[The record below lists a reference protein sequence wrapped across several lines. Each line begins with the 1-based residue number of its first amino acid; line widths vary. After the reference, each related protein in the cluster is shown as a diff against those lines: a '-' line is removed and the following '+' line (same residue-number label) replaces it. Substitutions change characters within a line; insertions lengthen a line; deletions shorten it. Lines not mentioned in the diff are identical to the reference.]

1 MHVEE
6 GVKDGIIVLIFLRLF
21 GIARA
26 GRARAPVRGLVR
38 RAATHRPPHTPP
50 AAMALAVASQ
60 IAARPAAAKAA
71 ARRPARAQAPRAAKA
86 AAPKQA
92 EELSLKVR
100 GLCACERG
108 RGEGM
113 RGVAGEAPGVRA
125 RPRSRSLPRAHAR
138 SLMVAVARG
147 HAARAASAA
156 PNAAL
161 RRGERTPL
169 RVARAGRRAHG
180 CAPRTADP
188 RRFPAGSRGACECD
202 RPCAAGMNRARC
214 GGRCRRSA
222 SRVLWPATA
231 HPRER
236 S

>member
-1 MHVEE
+1 
-6 GVKDGIIVLIFLRLF
+6 
-21 GIARA
+21 
-26 GRARAPVRGLVR
+26 
-38 RAATHRPPHTPP
+38 
-50 AAMALAVASQ
+50 
-60 IAARPAAAKAA
+60 
-71 ARRPARAQAPRAAKA
+71 
-86 AAPKQA
+86 
-92 EELSLKVR
+92 
-100 GLCACERG
+100 
-108 RGEGM
+108 M
-113 RGVAGEAPGVRA
+113 RGVAGEAPGARA

-138 SLMVAVARG
+138 ALMVAVARG

-222 SRVLWPATA
+222 SRVSRPATA

-236 S
+236 SRVPAPALAPSRSAFASSPALPAHEPVTRSPAFCGGAVWRSRRALARAGANPSVLGHAHGRGRGRARYRTRTCARSRARAHACATQSPACAPPPRGTRRRRLPLMREPWR